1 MPETVTPFGHHNAAA
16 SMPCL
21 VDACTSQYRHSLE
34 DIGSDGPSATV
45 QYCLLLKNYRQ
56 CLNDSFRHCLAQ
68 LDFHSA
74 TTTAARRWH
83 RFECDRL
90 IINAVPDEHRATA
103 QAKCYAPKLEE
114 DDYGEEENDV
124 DDADSAEDYYYDDDE
139 NNSRH
144 GSEEIDGTQKTGKM
158 PTVCAMFGQLH
169 LRPFHA
175 TTSSQID
182 QCSFVG
188 ARPFVDNPFFLIQIT
203 ASDLL
208 MINSS
213 SSGSTK
219 KDQLKTKM
227 LGITNIA
234 LIIRPKKG
242 CVHDQKLYLADS
254 GDQNALPPTFVDGTT
269 NSGTEINGKKQAVEI
284 VQKTAE
290 SVRISL
296 NYVDTEILIQN
307 FGNRFFNIFVRLQSP
322 KLLQSHFVSSAA
334 AVGHLCGQS
343 CQAGL
348 KFPENQAFL
357 NRNGQINE
365 LCSKLV
371 DRLSAKQSANNAS
384 RHNWISAICARDLA
398 RAPTAM
404 HFPMELWLN
413 SLFFAAEE
421 LDDEHGQFF
430 NNKNGLIKKDKEDL
444 ATYDDDQESN
454 AGRPKPS
461 SDKNLN
467 NDGTNAVFH
476 TVPTFRASSPEIRY
490 IPATHNWSS
499 LKFTPPPLK
508 LVYYLYKYLELYNSV

>member
-1 MPETVTPFGHHNAAA
+1 MCWWCHGILNFAKFVFVSSIVVSMKPSYDAKTGTPFGHHNAAA

-21 VDACTSQYRHSLE
+21 VDACTRRYRHSLE

-45 QYCLLLKNYRQ
+45 PYCLLLKNYRQ

-83 RFECDRL
+83 RFECDQL
-90 IINAVPDEHRATA
+90 IINAVPGGLRATA
-103 QAKCYAPKLEE
+103 QAKCYVPELEE
-114 DDYGEEENDV
+114 DDDGEEENDV
-124 DDADSAEDYYYDDDE
+124 DEADSAEDYYYDDE
-139 NNSRH
+139 NISRH
-144 GSEEIDGTQKTGKM
+144 GSEEIDGTQKGGKM

-182 QCSFVG
+182 QCSF
-188 ARPFVDNPFFLIQIT
+188 IT

-219 KDQLKTKM
+219 TDQFKTKI

-242 CVHDQKLYLADS
+242 CVHDQKCYS
-254 GDQNALPPTFVDGTT
+254 F
-269 NSGTEINGKKQAVEI
+269 EAVEI
-284 VQKTAE
+284 VQRTAE

-296 NYVDTEILIQN
+296 NYVGTEILIQN
-307 FGNRFFNIFVRLQSP
+307 FGNRFFNIFVRLPSP
-322 KLLQSHFVSSAA
+322 KLIQSHFVSSAA

-365 LCSKLV
+365 LCLKLV

-398 RAPTAM
+398 IAPTAM
-404 HFPMELWLN
+404 HFLPMELWLN
-413 SLFFAAEE
+413 SLLFAAEE

-430 NNKNGLIKKDKEDL
+430 NNKDGLIKKDEEDL
-444 ATYDDDQESN
+444 ATYSAVITDQSRPSHLLDSSN
-454 AGRPKPS
+454 VGRHIEQQRVS
-461 SDKNLN
+461 
-467 NDGTNAVFH
+467 
-476 TVPTFRASSPEIRY
+476 RADICLQC
-490 IPATHNWSS
+490 A
-499 LKFTPPPLK
+499 
-508 LVYYLYKYLELYNSV
+508 